1 VLSPA
6 EGKKEL
12 KAPTSADAKKDTK
25 AGTPADAKK
34 EPKAAPAEK
43 DKGAESAKKKLKV
56 DTGSTPPDAKP
67 KGPPDAKAAD
77 ASSPGELKS
86 GTSKAPLS
94 PKSPGKG
101 KGNGWSNTSPV
112 QPAAKKRPSTGAEV
126 PGSPSKKPKAA

>member
-1 VLSPA
+1 MAANDKLDKEKVKTHKQEAGPEKKEPKAGTPTEKEPKVVLSPA

-12 KAPTSADAKKDTK
+12 KAATSADAKKDTK

-34 EPKAAPAEK
+34 EPKAGTPADAKKEPKAGTPAEK

-67 KGPPDAKAAD
+67 KSPPDTKAAD

-86 GTSKAPLS
+86 
-94 PKSPGKG
+94 
-101 KGNGWSNTSPV
+101 
-112 QPAAKKRPSTGAEV
+112 
-126 PGSPSKKPKAA
+126 